1 MRIEVSRSGG
11 FAGLVRRAELVTDGR
26 EDADDW
32 LSLAEAARPLLPA
45 APAPSRTRDAF
56 VWTIQ
61 VDDERAVVPDGSL
74 TGPLR
79 DLAERALALGWPPG

>member
-11 FAGLVRRAELVTDGR
+11 FAGLVRRAELDTDGR
-26 EDADDW
+26 EDAEDW
-32 LSLAEAARPLLPA
+32 LSLAERARPLLA
-45 APAPSRTRDAF
+45 APAPSRARDAF

-61 VDDERAVVPDGSL
+61 VDDDRAVVPDGSL

-79 DLAERALALGWPPG
+79 DLAERALAQGWPPG